1 MLLLVT
7 SDHLTIQAINTQSMH
22 INKKPRITAHIINA
36 LHIHSLTTLLDIGM
50 ESLFSCDS
58 SWHWSKNL
66 LEKCHRCW
74 SIDLDPYIMTVWKDL
89 SAQHPWCDSCSS
101 TSKHALLDLDL
112 VTEDSLSLVNS
123 VSLLRNP
130 VELTQS
136 LWFVLLEVASQGNLN
151 GLLKDGHDQS
161 QWNVTTGLKSV
172 SSLNQHKSEPLI
184 QGRLDPYPNV
194 EAEIETCQI
203 RQSSLCVTIVQF
215 SQVQANCSFSILFLS
230 WPIHHWCALLLTAL
244 LSWPISCFWSA
255 GRLVSTTKSQWYT
268 EQYLKR
274 F

>member
-1 MLLLVT
+1 
-7 SDHLTIQAINTQSMH
+7 MH

-36 LHIHSLTTLLDIGM
+36 LHIHSLTTLLVIGM

-58 SWHWSKNL
+58 SWHRFKNL

-74 SIDLDPYIMTVWKDL
+74 SIDLDPYIITVWKDL

-130 VELTQS
+130 VELTQTQS

-161 QWNVTTGLKSV
+161 KMKCYHRVEKCVFIKPIKVWTINTRQVGSI
-172 SSLNQHKSEPLI
+172 SECWS
-184 QGRLDPYPNV
+184 RNRD
-194 EAEIETCQI
+194 
-203 RQSSLCVTIVQF
+203 
-215 SQVQANCSFSILFLS
+215 LS
-230 WPIHHWCALLLTAL
+230 D
-244 LSWPISCFWSA
+244 
-255 GRLVSTTKSQWYT
+255 
-268 EQYLKR
+268 
-274 F
+274 